1 MAAGQRVTMAVFP
14 VAGLATRFL
23 PATKAIPKLLL
34 PLVDKPTIQYGVE
47 EAIDSGIEEIVMVT
61 GGVNDM
67 IREHFA
73 PNPALEEMLERRG
86 KDDLLATVRGVDE
99 LARRVS
105 IAYVEQQEPL
115 GLGHAVWT
123 ARRLVAGRPA
133 ACLLPDDVIVGPK
146 PCLAQLIEVHE
157 ERGGTV
163 LAAYRV
169 PKEQVGRYGII
180 ASKHS
185 EGRLHE
191 VADVIEKPEPGQAPS
206 DLAILG
212 RYVLAPEVFEA
223 LDDQRPGAGGE
234 IQLTD
239 GIKATIPSGK
249 VWALEFEG
257 EYLDT
262 GEIAGYIRANVA
274 MGLRDPRLRARLEPQ
289 LRALLEA

>member
-1 MAAGQRVTMAVFP
+1 MADRQRVTTAVFP

-34 PLVDKPTIQYGVE
+34 PLLDKPTIQYGVE
-47 EAIDSGIEEIVMVT
+47 EAISSGIEEIVMVT

-67 IREHFA
+67 IRQHFT
-73 PNPALEEMLERRG
+73 PNPGLEETLELRG
-86 KDDLLATVRGVDE
+86 KKDLLDTVRAVDE
-99 LARRVS
+99 LARKVQ

-123 ARRLVAGRPA
+123 ARQLVAGQA
-133 ACLLPDDVIVGPK
+133 VGCLLPDDVIVGAA
-146 PCLAQLIEVHE
+146 PCLAQLIKVHE

-169 PKEQVGRYGII
+169 PQEQVGRYGVI
-180 ASKHS
+180 ASSRS

-191 VADVIEKPEPGQAPS
+191 VADVVEKPDPSQAPS
-206 DLAILG
+206 NLAILG
-212 RYVLAPEVFEA
+212 RYVLAPDVFAA
-223 LDDQRPGAGGE
+223 LDEQKPGAGGE

-239 GIKATIPSGK
+239 GIRSTIRSGK

-262 GEIAGYIRANVA
+262 GEIGGYIRANVA
-274 MGLRDPRLRARLEPQ
+274 MALRDPRLRARLEPQ
-289 LRALLEA
+289 LRALIER